1 MNNLLEEYK
10 ELESCG
16 DSVYISVKD
25 ITRFFGR
32 SRSSIWRDVKSGVL
46 PVGRK
51 TSGRGTAV
59 WLFNDVKNVYGGFNP
74 PPTKQKTEDL
84 KVQNAILMQKMM
96 SVLEQDE
103 LSQYI
108 KFKKMELEL
117 LT

>member
-1 MNNLLEEYK
+1 
-10 ELESCG
+10 
-16 DSVYISVKD
+16 
-25 ITRFFGR
+25 
-32 SRSSIWRDVKSGVL
+32 
-46 PVGRK
+46 
-51 TSGRGTAV
+51 
-59 WLFNDVKNVYGGFNP
+59 
-74 PPTKQKTEDL
+74 TKQKTEDL